1 MLQYGKLSI
10 SLELIE
16 IHWKECSETAMLHM
30 VTHFLT
36 RVATTVR
43 FVGPPTPLGG
53 LRDAS
58 EENPILYT
66 SGFAP

>member
-1 MLQYGKLSI
+1 
-10 SLELIE
+10 
-16 IHWKECSETAMLHM
+16 MLHW

-43 FVGPPTPLGG
+43 FVGPPTLLGG

-58 EENPILYT
+58 EENPVLTT
-66 SGFAP
+66 SGFAPLYLAFAFLLDWFFCLFLAVYFYLYF